1 MKRILFLFCIISP
14 VFTFSQTVNYNSKVS
29 FAIETYSFLR
39 GQNAAL
45 QKIAVQFPQLK
56 PNVTAAQKK
65 IKNVFGRT
73 EKNLKQFLKEELDHK
88 QYNSLQNYL
97 DSLLHHQF
105 PNTIEKEKYAHD
117 FLLKIKERSVNINN
131 DSLSKGI
138 LSFKYHDAPHQE
150 ITDGHVDFFTTEN
163 HPKADKT
170 SLKIPIPKSWLAE
183 EAEMPETIQQFTSY
197 YGNGNEKILIVVYDL
212 PEELHGIT
220 LTEKSIESILPPNT
234 KLFRSEPVTID
245 GMPAIMIE
253 VEESLEYNKQSS
265 SMKVR
270 MLQFML
276 VQDQKLYCL
285 QGSIGPEQAGE
296 NLGLQIE
303 KFEPLFRLIA
313 SRAELDE

>member
-1 MKRILFLFCIISP
+1 MKRILFLYCVISP
-14 VFTFSQTVNYNSKVS
+14 VLSFSQAFNYNSKVS
-29 FAIETYSFLR
+29 FAIETYAFLK
-39 GQNAAL
+39 GQNTAL

-56 PNVTAAQKK
+56 PNVTVAE
-65 IKNVFGRT
+65 KNLKTVFGRA
-73 EKNLKQFLKEELDHK
+73 EKNLKQFLKEELNHK

-105 PNTIEKEKYAHD
+105 PNQIEKEKYAHD
-117 FLLKIKERSVNINN
+117 FLLKVQERSNNINN
-131 DSLSKGI
+131 EMLSKGI

-163 HPKADKT
+163 HPKAEET
-170 SLKIPIPKSWLAE
+170 SLTIPIPKSWLAE
-183 EAEMPETIQQFTSY
+183 EAEMPQTIQQFTSY

-212 PEELHGIT
+212 PEELQGIK
-220 LTEKSIESILPPNT
+220 LTEKSIASILPPNT
-234 KLFRSEPVTID
+234 KLFRSEAVTID
-245 GMPAIMIE
+245 GLPALMIE
-253 VEESLEYNKQSS
+253 VEESLQYHKD

-276 VQDQKLYCL
+276 VQNQKLYCL
-285 QGSIGPEQAGE
+285 QGSIGPEEAHE
-296 NLGLQIE
+296 DLELQIE